1 MIKYIFRRILWMPL
15 LLLMVSLIVF
25 GLGTYGPGDPVE
37 VQLGNNYD
45 EKTAQRIRDKMG
57 LNDPFVFQWIRY
69 VKNAITGDFG
79 ESYVFKN
86 RPVTSLL
93 LPKLLVSAQL
103 NLIAFLIAISIGTP
117 LGFYAAVHYGS
128 ARDPGVVISTLFF
141 YAMPVFFTA
150 PLLILIFA
158 LKLTGLTSSTV
169 LGYKKGS

>member
-1 MIKYIFRRILWMPL
+1 MIKYIFRRILWMPV

-57 LNDPFVFQWIRY
+57 LNDPFVFQWMRY
-69 VKNAITGDFG
+69 VKNAIKGDFG

-103 NLIAFLIAISIGTP
+103 NLVAFNPI
-117 LGFYAAVHYGS
+117 
-128 ARDPGVVISTLFF
+128 
-141 YAMPVFFTA
+141 
-150 PLLILIFA
+150 
-158 LKLTGLTSSTV
+158 KLN
-169 LGYKKGS
+169 